1 MRKEW
6 EIMANKTITI
16 RRLGRISY
24 FELGTEMI
32 EIKDYRIITQSD
44 GKTKVEIQIEC
55 DTEFMELVSS
65 PTKGG
70 SEK

>member
-1 MRKEW
+1 
-6 EIMANKTITI
+6 MANKTIAI

-65 PTKGG
+65 PAKGG
-70 SEK
+70 SEE